1 MAKVD
6 LIKLAEQSSCFR
18 VKTTPCALQRK
29 LLSEHE
35 NPDFNY
41 KIRIMISNFNL
52 INPCVLS
59 PQHYTR
65 EGCNCGPKMSI
76 FNHYGKIFMFPR
88 MHQGNRNPILWMISK
103 PSKLQNKSFLF
114 YDDLIFDST
123 RLMEIDFTSIKGV
136 IMPQGP
142 FPLLYNNSDD
152 DERCIHNCIN
162 WAKYV
167 FSEHTQKL
175 REIIRQHKCYSRRQF
190 KIKSWIKN

>member
-6 LIKLAEQSSCFR
+6 LITLAEQSSYFR

-52 INPCVLS
+52 TNPCVLS

-76 FNHYGKIFMFPR
+76 FHGVSTKTLVPKNASP
-88 MHQGNRNPILWMISK
+88 Q
-103 PSKLQNKSFLF
+103 KS
-114 YDDLIFDST
+114 
-123 RLMEIDFTSIKGV
+123 
-136 IMPQGP
+136 
-142 FPLLYNNSDD
+142 
-152 DERCIHNCIN
+152 
-162 WAKYV
+162 
-167 FSEHTQKL
+167 
-175 REIIRQHKCYSRRQF
+175 
-190 KIKSWIKN
+190 